1 MLDDNMFS
9 MRITESAIRLGMTLS
24 DLIEDNSLVV
34 CEIETVGELDTS
46 SFKNVRVVSPQYILD
61 CLTQYQKLD
70 ITKYSHFK

>member
-1 MLDDNMFS
+1 
-9 MRITESAIRLGMTLS
+9 MTLS

-61 CLTQYQKLD
+61 CLTQY
-70 ITKYSHFK
+70 